1 MTSFDS
7 LIADLPAPGEPIVY
21 REHEVNQQAVET
33 SIQDRLQRLNAK
45 LKPLTRWRLEW
56 QLARLK
62 ARLNRIGWNEM
73 IQRRAQLANEFH
85 RLGVEWKKKP
95 SNELKDNIKNVAKR
109 GRKLNEK
116 ISRNQWAADQFLAIK
131 HRLDEHY
138 EAVKYE
144 LEEKNNN
151 LRFTQEART
160 WEAQIE
166 GVCYQSRRLHHSWTT
181 SNNRERKDIPI
192 IEEILHK
199 PDRVWFKIRITKQNW
214 LDRWLGRHPNALPYG
229 VDVAALVCQETLDN
243 LTAACKRKVTA
254 ERSKDGTGLYWVV
267 SRLDSADGIP
277 NLVRFAHI
285 LPFFPTERAD
295 LGVLP
300 WVAGAQEDR
309 RVATFDFDSSPH
321 MLLAGSTNSG
331 KSNLVNGIIAQL
343 ITTHSPAAVRLVLID
358 NKGGLELA
366 HFEEAK
372 HNLVP
377 MVRQREDVLPVLVK
391 LREIMQQRFKVLARI
406 KAKKILE
413 YNQRVSAD
421 HKMPRILCVVDEMAT
436 LSGMGNTSKSIQEE
450 LRIISAQGR
459 AVGIHLILATQNTNV
474 NIVSGDIKTNFIMR
488 VSGKMPDL
496 GSSMSI
502 LGSPSAIALPPGV
515 AGRFVFRRGI
525 EESIIQ
531 APFISESEISRAVE
545 IANDFPAPQNIAE
558 FEAIFNDTENLP
570 AAPHELT
577 IKEKFTEA
585 DLIEACLKLPN
596 HQISSKKIQEMLGD
610 QAPSRYVLDQMCAE
624 LSDRPTI
631 EYGGVI
637 YKVKRLRKAKYLEPV
652 SEDLALK
659 EAS

>member
-7 LIADLPAPGEPIVY
+7 LIADLPAPGEPIAY
-21 REHEVNQQAVET
+21 REHEVNQQVVQA
-33 SIQDRLQRLNAK
+33 SIQDRLQRLSAK
-45 LKPLTRWRLEW
+45 LKTFKRWRMEW
-56 QLARLK
+56 QLERLK
-62 ARLNRIGWNEM
+62 ARLNRIGWNDM
-73 IQRRAQLANEFH
+73 IQRRAQLAHEFEV
-85 RLGVEWKKKP
+85 LGRQWKKKP
-95 SNELKDNIKNVAKR
+95 SKELKDNIKNVAKR

-116 ISRNQWAADQFLAIK
+116 IRRNQWAADQFLAIK
-131 HRLDEHY
+131 NRLDEHY

-144 LEEKNNN
+144 LEEKNNYK
-151 LRFTQEART
+151 RFVAEART

-166 GVCYQSRRLHHSWTT
+166 GVCYQSERLHHKWTT
-181 SNNRERKDIPI
+181 GNNRDRKDIPI

-199 PDRVWFKIRITKQNW
+199 PDRVWFKVKTVRQNW
-214 LDRWLGRHPNALPYG
+214 LDRWLGRHPSALPYG
-229 VDVAALVCQETLDN
+229 VDVSSLVCEETLEN

-254 ERSKDGTGLYWVV
+254 ERGKDGTGIYWVV

-285 LPFFPTERAD
+285 LPFFPSERAEA
-295 LGVLP
+295 GVLP

-366 HFEEAK
+366 HFEDAK

-502 LGSPSAIALPPGV
+502 LGSPSAINLPPGV

-525 EESIIQ
+525 EEAIIQ
-531 APFISESEISRAVE
+531 APYITESEIARAVE
-545 IANDFPAPQNIAE
+545 IANEFPDPANVTE
-558 FEAIFNDTENLP
+558 FSHILSETKDLP
-570 AAPHELT
+570 TTPYEMT
-577 IKEKFTEA
+577 IQAFDESQ
-585 DLIEACLKLPN
+585 LIEACLKLPGR
-596 HQISSKKIQEMLGD
+596 QISAKQVQAMLGD
-610 QAPSRYVLDQMCAE
+610 KSPSRGVLDQMCLKLTSRDTVE
-624 LSDRPTI
+624 HDGITYTI
-631 EYGGVI
+631 
-637 YKVKRLRKAKYLEPV
+637 KRVRKAKYLEPIP
-652 SEDLALK
+652 SESASE